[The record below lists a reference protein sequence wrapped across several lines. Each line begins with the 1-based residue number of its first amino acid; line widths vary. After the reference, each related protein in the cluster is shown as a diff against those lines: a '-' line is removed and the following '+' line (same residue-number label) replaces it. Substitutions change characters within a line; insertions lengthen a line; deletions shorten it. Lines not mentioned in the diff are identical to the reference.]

1 METFE
6 SKTVGFCVRNRDHI
20 MCFCYFFLI
29 QQLEYTFFKRV
40 RMCSVLQKSVLTRFV
55 KEIEL
60 ADKMY
65 D

>member
-6 SKTVGFCVRNRDHI
+6 SKSVGFCLRNRDHI
-20 MCFCYFFLI
+20 VSFCMFLE

-40 RMCSVLQKSVLTRFV
+40 RMCSVLSKSVLTRFV